1 MLARLRIGPK
11 LLLAPGAVL
20 VPLVLLSSGAYYAM
34 VRQNE
39 SLDTIVGQRAVHMRA
54 ATELVV
60 SSQRAH
66 AQAYQA
72 LTWTG
77 GSFSRA
83 RIEPLVAD
91 LRAQHAAID
100 RGFASLQQMTAHS
113 PDERRSVEGARAAWG
128 LYVAAVRDV
137 LEIVPIDQSIGANA
151 MSKAERAFAIVA
163 QRLTELAQREQDLS
177 EQASARAQADF
188 RLMSMLMPLV
198 VGLAVA
204 ASLAITVAVRRS
216 LLAEV
221 GAIEAVVRGLAGGDL
236 TIRPRLDGQDEI
248 AATSRALDASIRNLN
263 GTLRTILESARSI
276 GSASREIVLG
286 RGSLPP
292 RAGVRDSLERTA
304 GAMRELAAAM
314 HDNANSAHA
323 ATRLAENASLAA
335 QHGGGTVHRLVA
347 TMEAVRRTA
356 LRLETIGAGIEA
368 ALGHASLAGSA
379 PALNEAR
386 RAAREVGELA
396 RSAVGAI
403 EDGTA
408 RALDA
413 GSSMADLASS
423 VQEVGDIVDR
433 IGSASSERA
442 RDLLGVNQAIVRMDE
457 MTRQGSR
464 LVEEAALAARGLQQ
478 QALALSRAVATFRLD
493 EAVQPV
499 SEKET
504 APPGT
509 PEDDGRPG
517 RAGHPYLRLASSRGQ
532 GSAGD
537 ADYS

>member
-54 ATELVV
+54 AAELVV
-60 SSQRAH
+60 ASQRAH
-66 AQAYQA
+66 TQAYQA

-77 GSFSRA
+77 GSFAPA
-83 RIEPLVAD
+83 RIAPLVSD
-91 LRAQHAAID
+91 VRAQHAAID
-100 RGFASLQQMTAHS
+100 RGFVALQQMTADS
-113 PDERRSVEGARAAWG
+113 PDERRGVEQARAAWH
-128 LYVAAVRDV
+128 LYVAAVQDV

-151 MSKAERAFAIVA
+151 MSKAERAFATVA
-163 QRLTELAQREQDLS
+163 LRLTELAQREQELS
-177 EQASARAQADF
+177 EQASERAQADF
-188 RLMSMLMPLV
+188 LLMSTLMPLV
-198 VGLAVA
+198 VALAIA
-204 ASLAITVAVRRS
+204 ASLAITAAVRRS

-221 GAIEAVVRGLAGGDL
+221 GAIEAVVRGLASGDL
-236 TIRPRLDGQDEI
+236 TSRPRLDGQDEI

-263 GTLRTILESARSI
+263 GTLHTILESARSI

-314 HDNANSAHA
+314 HDNADSAHA

-347 TMEAVRRTA
+347 TMEEVRRMA
-356 LRLETIGAGIEA
+356 LRLETAGAGIEA
-368 ALGHASLAGSA
+368 ALGQAHPAALSTA
-379 PALNEAR
+379 PNAARLNEAR

-408 RALDA
+408 SALDA
-413 GSSMADLASS
+413 GVRMADLASS
-423 VQEVGDIVDR
+423 VEEVGDIVGR

-442 RDLLGVNQAIVRMDE
+442 RDLAGVNQAIVRMDE

-493 EAVQPV
+493 EAVQPA
-499 SEKET
+499 SDKET
-504 APPGT
+504 ALAGT
-509 PEDDGRPG
+509 PEGDGRPG

-532 GSAGD
+532 DDS
-537 ADYS
+537 

>member
-20 VPLVLLSSGAYYAM
+20 VPLVLLSSDAYYAM

-39 SLDTIVGQRAVHMRA
+39 SLDTIVGQRAVHLRA
-54 ATELVV
+54 AAELVV

-77 GSFSRA
+77 GSFAPA

-91 LRAQHAAID
+91 VRAQHAAID
-100 RGFASLQQMTAHS
+100 RGFAALQQMTGDS
-113 PDERRSVEGARAAWG
+113 PDERRSVEEARAAWG

-163 QRLTELAQREQDLS
+163 LRLTELAQREQDLS
-177 EQASARAQADF
+177 EQASARAQDDF

-198 VGLAVA
+198 VALAVA
-204 ASLAITVAVRRS
+204 ASLAITIAVRRS

-221 GAIEAVVRGLAGGDL
+221 GAIEAVVRGLASGDL

-248 AATSRALDASIRNLN
+248 AATSRALDASIRHLN

-304 GAMRELAAAM
+304 GAMRELAATM
-314 HDNANSAHA
+314 HDNADSAHA
-323 ATRLAENASLAA
+323 ATRLAENAALAA
-335 QHGGGTVHRLVA
+335 QHGGGTVHGLVA

-356 LRLETIGAGIEA
+356 LRLETVGARIES
-368 ALGHASLAGSA
+368 ALARADLAGGA
-379 PALNEAR
+379 PALGEAR
-386 RAAREVGELA
+386 RAAREVGDLA
-396 RSAVGAI
+396 RGAVGAI
-403 EDGTA
+403 DDGTA

-413 GSSMADLASS
+413 GSRMADLASS
-423 VQEVGDIVDR
+423 VEEVGDIVGR

-493 EAVQPV
+493 EAVQPPP
-499 SEKET
+499 EKET

-509 PEDDGRPG
+509 PEGDGRPG
-517 RAGHPYLRLASSRGQ
+517 RAGHPYLRLASSRGLDD
-532 GSAGD
+532 S
-537 ADYS
+537 

>member
-20 VPLVLLSSGAYYAM
+20 VPLVLLASGAYYAM

-39 SLDTIVGQRAVHMRA
+39 SLDTIVGQRAVHLRA
-54 ATELVV
+54 AAELVV

-77 GSFSRA
+77 GSFARA
-83 RIEPLVAD
+83 RIEPLVREV
-91 LRAQHAAID
+91 RAHHAAID
-100 RGFASLQQMTAHS
+100 RGFVALQQMTGDS
-113 PDERRSVEGARAAWG
+113 PDERRSVEQARAAWR
-128 LYVAAVRDV
+128 LYVAAVQDV

-151 MSKAERAFAIVA
+151 MSKAERAFATVA
-163 QRLTELAQREQDLS
+163 QRLSDLSQREQELS
-177 EQASARAQADF
+177 AQASERAQADF
-188 RLMSMLMPLV
+188 RLMSTLMPLV
-198 VGLAVA
+198 VALAIV
-204 ASLAITVAVRRS
+204 ASLLVTIAVRRS

-236 TIRPRLDGQDEI
+236 TVRPRLDGHDEI

-263 GTLRTILESARSI
+263 GTLHTILESARSI

-314 HDNANSAHA
+314 HDNADSAHA
-323 ATRLAENASLAA
+323 ATRLAEHASLAA

-347 TMEAVRRTA
+347 TMEEVRRTA

-368 ALGHASLAGSA
+368 ALGRSSA
-379 PALNEAR
+379 PALNEARLNEAR

-396 RSAVGAI
+396 RRAAGAI

-408 RALDA
+408 SALDA

-423 VQEVGDIVDR
+423 VEEVGGIVGR

-442 RDLLGVNQAIVRMDE
+442 RDLAGVNQAIVRMDE

-478 QALALSRAVATFRLD
+478 QALALSRAVATFHLD
-493 EAVQPV
+493 EAVQPAPD
-499 SEKET
+499 KET
-504 APPGT
+504 ALPGT
-509 PEDDGRPG
+509 PVDDGRPG

-532 GSAGD
+532 DDS
-537 ADYS
+537 